1 MLRQLHV
8 FHKGEQIY
16 NYIYAM
22 ALGDE
27 ELENVKR
34 TIKSYIDMPLPGK
47 IFQKPLGEFQLFHRT
62 LGSNLFL
69 MITDLVDNREHVEE
83 ILRLISKNFKEYF
96 PDFNALK
103 KTDLNLKE
111 FEKFL
116 QDMQYELHSKIV
128 VVGPV
133 DSGKTTLFNMLRSN
147 DEKNIMNFA
156 KSSVFQIDNLKFDI
170 WDFQLKD
177 NFSLLWSKFISGA
190 DLILLL
196 FDLSNYHLRVIS
208 HFMDLHRNEGKLSK
222 ILIIGNKRDLVNKE
236 DIKLIQ
242 NELGIPKFE
251 EISLT
256 EPDIKGKIIQL
267 ISEIMKLRKSLPSN
281 FEELKK
287 KAEDAKAEGNLV
299 LAMSKYKE
307 LITIC
312 NMFQD
317 FKYVASFKQSLKEL
331 QEKLEE
337 EKKVRHEIESKKKF
351 EIPGQIKFTKPV
363 TVKPLPLD
371 KSKIRSEITPKIS
384 KPEIVPKIHSEI
396 APKISKP
403 EIAPKMRPEITPKIS
418 KPEIEKDEL
427 KIKESEIGK
436 LTLFKPSEETEE
448 ELTPS
453 REFSKILKELIEK
466 KGSSLSLKLCEHLI
480 NQLQTTLGRTLTLED
495 VETAAKIFIKQDNL

>member
-47 IFQKPLGEFQLFHRT
+47 TFQKPLGEFQLFHRT
-62 LGSNLFL
+62 LGNALFL

-83 ILRLISKNFKEYF
+83 ILKLISKKFKESF
-96 PDFNALK
+96 PDLNALK
-103 KTDLNLKE
+103 KTDFNLKE

-133 DSGKTTLFNMLRSN
+133 NSGKTTLFNMLKSN

-156 KSSVFQIDNLKFDI
+156 KSSIFQIDSLKFDI

-208 HFMDLHRNEGKLSK
+208 HFMDLYRNEGKFSK
-222 ILIIGNKRDLVNKE
+222 ILIIGNKRDLVNKG

-242 NELGIPKFE
+242 NELGIPEFE

-256 EPDIKGKIIQL
+256 EPDIKGKLIQL

-317 FKYVASFKQSLKEL
+317 FTYVASFKQSLKEL
-331 QEKLEE
+331 QKKLED

-371 KSKIRSEITPKIS
+371 KSKIR
-384 KPEIVPKIHSEI
+384 
-396 APKISKP
+396 
-403 EIAPKMRPEITPKIS
+403 PEITPKIS
-418 KPEIEKDEL
+418 KPEIEKNEL
-427 KIKESEIGK
+427 KIKESKIGK
-436 LTLFKPSEETEE
+436 LTLFKPSKDQVKGEKDVLKPEDIKVETLTSSSEQKETIEEET
-448 ELTPS
+448 PS
-453 REFSKILKELIEK
+453 KEFPKVLKELIEK
-466 KGSSLSLKLCEHLI
+466 KGSTLSLKLCEHLI
-480 NQLQTTLGRTLTLED
+480 NQLQTTLGRTLTLQD
-495 VETAAKIFIKQDNL
+495 VETAAEIFIKQENL

>member
-34 TIKSYIDMPLPGK
+34 TIKSYIEIPMPGK
-47 IFQKPLGEFQLFHRT
+47 TFQKPLGEFQLFHRT
-62 LGSNLFL
+62 LGNTLFL

-83 ILRLISKNFKEYF
+83 ILRLISKRFKEDF
-96 PDFNALK
+96 PDLTAFK
-103 KTDLNLKE
+103 KTDIYGKE

-128 VVGPV
+128 VAGPV
-133 DSGKTTLFNMLRSN
+133 NSGKTTLFNMLKSN

-156 KSSVFQIDNLKFDI
+156 KSSIFQIDNLKFDI

-208 HFMDLHRNEGKLSK
+208 HFMDLHRNDGKLSK
-222 ILIIGNKRDLVNKE
+222 ILIIGNKRDLVNEE

-256 EPDIKGKIIQL
+256 EPYIKGKIIQL
-267 ISEIMKLRKSLPSN
+267 ISEIMKLRKALPPN

-312 NMFQD
+312 NTFQD
-317 FKYVASFKQSLKEL
+317 FTYVASFKQTLEEL
-331 QEKLEE
+331 QKKLEE
-337 EKKVRHEIESKKKF
+337 EKRARREIESKKKF
-351 EIPGQIKFTKPV
+351 ESPGQIKFTKPV
-363 TVKPLPLD
+363 TVKPLPVD
-371 KSKIRSEITPKIS
+371 KSKIRSEITPKIN
-384 KPEIVPKIHSEI
+384 
-396 APKISKP
+396 
-403 EIAPKMRPEITPKIS
+403 
-418 KPEIEKDEL
+418 KPEIESDEL
-427 KIKESEIGK
+427 KIKETEIGK
-436 LTLFKPSEETEE
+436 LTLFKPSKDQIKREKDIIKPEDIKIEMLTSPTEQKEIIEEK
-448 ELTPS
+448 TPS
-453 REFSKILKELIEK
+453 KELSKVLKELIEK
-466 KGSSLSLKLCEHLI
+466 KGSTLSLKLCEHLV

-495 VETAAKIFIKQDNL
+495 VETAAEIFIKQENL

>member
-8 FHKGEQIY
+8 FYKGEQIF
-16 NYIYAM
+16 NYVYAM

-34 TIKSYIDMPLPGK
+34 TIKSYIDMPIPGK
-47 IFQKPLGEFQLFHRT
+47 IFQKPLGEYQLFHRT
-62 LGSNLFL
+62 LEDNLFL

-83 ILRLISKNFKEYF
+83 ILASISKRFNEYF
-96 PDFNALK
+96 LDPIVLK
-103 KTDLNLKE
+103 KKDLNLQE

-133 DSGKTTLFNMLRSN
+133 NSGKTTLFKMLKSN

-156 KSSVFQIDNLKFDI
+156 KSSLFQIDNLKFDI

-196 FDLSNYHLRVIS
+196 FDLSNYHLRVIN

-222 ILIIGNKRDLVNKE
+222 LLIIGNKRDLVNEE

-242 NELGIPKFE
+242 NELGIPNFE
-251 EISLT
+251 ETSLT
-256 EPDIKGKIIQL
+256 EPGIKDKIIQL
-267 ISEIMKLRKSLPSN
+267 ISDIMKLRKSLPPN
-281 FEELKK
+281 FEQLKK

-312 NMFQD
+312 NTFQD
-317 FKYVASFKQSLKEL
+317 FTYVASFKQTLEELK
-331 QEKLEE
+331 EKLEE
-337 EKKVRHEIESKKKF
+337 EKRVRREVESKKKF

-371 KSKIRSEITPKIS
+371 KSKIRSEITPKIG
-384 KPEIVPKIHSEI
+384 
-396 APKISKP
+396 
-403 EIAPKMRPEITPKIS
+403 R
-418 KPEIEKDEL
+418 PEIEKDES
-427 KIKESEIGK
+427 KIKETKIGK
-436 LTLFKPSEETEE
+436 LTLFKPSKDQIKGEKDTLKPEDIKIGASI
-448 ELTPS
+448 TPS
-453 REFSKILKELIEK
+453 EHKATIEEAIPSKDFSKVLKELIEK
-466 KGSSLSLKLCEHLI
+466 KGSTLSLKLCEHLV

-495 VETAAKIFIKQDNL
+495 VEIAAEIFIKQENL

>member
-1 MLRQLHV
+1 M
-8 FHKGEQIY
+8 FHKGKQIY

-34 TIKSYIDMPLPGK
+34 TIKSYIDIPLPGK
-47 IFQKPLGEFQLFHRT
+47 TFQKPLGEFQLFHRT
-62 LGSNLFL
+62 LGKALFL

-83 ILRLISKNFKEYF
+83 ILKLISTKFKESF
-96 PDFNALK
+96 PDLK
-103 KTDLNLKE
+103 KNDLNLKE

-133 DSGKTTLFNMLRSN
+133 NSGKTTLFNMLKSN

-156 KSSVFQIDNLKFDI
+156 KSSIFQIDKLKFDL

-222 ILIIGNKRDLVNKE
+222 ILIMGNKRDLVNEE

-242 NELGIPKFE
+242 NELGIPEFE

-256 EPDIKGKIIQL
+256 EPDIKEKIIQL

-287 KAEDAKAEGNLV
+287 KAENAKAEGNLV

-317 FKYVASFKQSLKEL
+317 FTYIASFKQSLKEL
-331 QEKLEE
+331 QKKLEE

-371 KSKIRSEITPKIS
+371 KSKIRSEI
-384 KPEIVPKIHSEI
+384 
-396 APKISKP
+396 APKIS
-403 EIAPKMRPEITPKIS
+403 I
-418 KPEIEKDEL
+418 PEIEIDKL
-427 KIKESEIGK
+427 KIKEPEIGK
-436 LTLFKPSEETEE
+436 LTLFKPSKDQIKGEKGVVKPEDVKVETSTTSSEQKEIIEE
-448 ELTPS
+448 ETPS

-466 KGSSLSLKLCEHLI
+466 KGSTLSLKLCEHLI

-495 VETAAKIFIKQDNL
+495 VETAAEIFIKQENL

>member
-8 FHKGEQIY
+8 FHEGKQIY

-34 TIKSYIDMPLPGK
+34 TIKSYIDIPLPGK
-47 IFQKPLGEFQLFHRT
+47 TFQKPLGEFQLFHRT
-62 LGSNLFL
+62 LGNTLFL

-83 ILRLISKNFKEYF
+83 ILRLISKKFKESF
-96 PDFNALK
+96 PDLK
-103 KTDLNLKE
+103 KNDLNLKE

-133 DSGKTTLFNMLRSN
+133 NSGKTTLFNMLKSN

-156 KSSVFQIDNLKFDI
+156 KSSIFQIDNLKFDI

-222 ILIIGNKRDLVNKE
+222 ILIMGNKRDLVNEE

-242 NELGIPKFE
+242 NELGIPDFE

-256 EPDIKGKIIQL
+256 EPDIKEKIIQL

-287 KAEDAKAEGNLV
+287 KAENAKAEGNLV

-317 FKYVASFKQSLKEL
+317 FTYVASFKQSLKEL
-331 QEKLEE
+331 QKKLEE

-371 KSKIRSEITPKIS
+371 KSKIL
-384 KPEIVPKIHSEI
+384 SEI
-396 APKISKP
+396 APKIG
-403 EIAPKMRPEITPKIS
+403 I
-418 KPEIEKDEL
+418 PEIEKDEL
-427 KIKESEIGK
+427 KIKEPEIGK
-436 LTLFKPSEETEE
+436 LTLFKPSKDQIKGEKGVLKPEDVKVETSITSSEQKQIIEE
-448 ELTPS
+448 ETPS
-453 REFSKILKELIEK
+453 REFSKVLKELIEK
-466 KGSSLSLKLCEHLI
+466 KGSTLSLKLCEHLI
-480 NQLQTTLGRTLTLED
+480 NQLQTTLGRTLTFED
-495 VETAAKIFIKQDNL
+495 VETAAEIFIKQEKL